1 MNNNFITISFFL
13 ILFFLR
19 IFKQLLFFF
28 QMEDGDNF
36 MKIFFFPYNKIM
48 IDKCSY

>member
-1 MNNNFITISFFL
+1 MNNNFITIFFSNS
-13 ILFFLR
+13 
-19 IFKQLLFFF
+19 LLFTNFQAALLFF
-28 QMEDGDNF
+28 QMENRDNF

>member
-1 MNNNFITISFFL
+1 MNNNYIKKKFSNS
-13 ILFFLR
+13 
-19 IFKQLLFFF
+19 LLFTNFQIALLFF
-28 QMEDGDNF
+28 QMEDRDNF

>member
-1 MNNNFITISFFL
+1 MNNNFIIIFFLL

-19 IFKQLLFFF
+19 IFKQLFFF
-28 QMEDGDNF
+28 QMEDKDNF
-36 MKIFFFPYNKIM
+36 MKIFFFSYNKIM

>member
-1 MNNNFITISFFL
+1 MNNNFIKKIFSNSP
-13 ILFFLR
+13 LFTNF
-19 IFKQLLFFF
+19 QAALLFF